1 MTEIEFIEAALQ
13 QYREALGK
21 LPEKFKASQREADRK
36 EAHLCE
42 EAGIMGEVQAVRD
55 SLNTAQK
62 QIQSQADVLQGR
74 IGVLE
79 EIHNQFYLAPI
90 PEGVTHMYGIELA
103 PLDPTTRLMVMHG
116 QEADTWQDTIL
127 SLEGDPDDPREG
139 YEEED
144 EEEYE
149 EDEEYEDPEP
159 HFLPESRIAAA
170 LTAPHEVHPDPSP
183 VEEMLSERW
192 GSVLDEE
199 GLEDPKDD
207 DLDEI
212 ELSEIETRID
222 KGEATEED
230 VARAHMMLQRAH
242 SDGA

>member
-21 LPEKFKASQREADRK
+21 LPEKFKATQREADRQ

-55 SLNTAQK
+55 SLKTAQK
-62 QIQSQADVLQGR
+62 QIQSQAYVLQGR

-116 QEADTWQDTIL
+116 QDGPTWQDTIL
-127 SLEGDPDDPREG
+127 SLGGDPTEAADT
-139 YEEED
+139 EE
-144 EEEYE
+144 
-149 EDEEYEDPEP
+149 PP
-159 HFLPESRIAAA
+159 PPPV
-170 LTAPHEVHPDPSP
+170 APVISAPQTDMSV
-183 VEEMLSERW
+183 VEEMLSEQW
-192 GSVLDEE
+192 GEVLDQE
-199 GLEDPKDD
+199 PDD
-207 DLDEI
+207 TALDEI
-212 ELSEIETRID
+212 ELSEIEARID
-222 KGEATEED
+222 KGEATGED
-230 VARAHMMLQRAH
+230 LARAHLMLQRAH
-242 SDGA
+242 SDRA

>member
-116 QEADTWQDTIL
+116 QDGPTWQDTIL
-127 SLEGDPDDPREG
+127 SLDGDPTEAADT
-139 YEEED
+139 EE
-144 EEEYE
+144 
-149 EDEEYEDPEP
+149 PP
-159 HFLPESRIAAA
+159 PPPV
-170 LTAPHEVHPDPSP
+170 APVISAPQTDMSV
-183 VEEMLSERW
+183 VEEMLSEQW
-192 GSVLDEE
+192 GEVLDDQE
-199 GLEDPKDD
+199 PDD
-207 DLDEI
+207 TALDEI
-212 ELSEIETRID
+212 ELSEIEARID
-222 KGEATEED
+222 KGEATSED
-230 VARAHMMLQRAH
+230 LARAHLMLQRAH
-242 SDGA
+242 SDRA